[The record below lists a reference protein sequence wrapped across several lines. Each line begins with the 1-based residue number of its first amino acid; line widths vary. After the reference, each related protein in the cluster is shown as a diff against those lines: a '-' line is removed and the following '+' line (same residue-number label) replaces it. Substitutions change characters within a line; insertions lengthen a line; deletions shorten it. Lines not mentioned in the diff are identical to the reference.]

1 MLFRSKKSA
10 SENDRDW
17 VDEATDLIERVLDGV
32 RDKAVVPLTTVA
44 RAIVYGLL
52 AGIVGITALVIGAVL
67 LVRLLD
73 VYLDNIPG
81 LPEGVWMAHLV
92 AGAIFV
98 IVGMFMWSKR
108 SPQNANDQR

>member
-1 MLFRSKKSA
+1 MFSRGKKGSQV
-10 SENDRDW
+10 DQHDW
-17 VDEATDLIERVLDGV
+17 VDDTTDLIERVLDGV

-52 AGIVGITALVIGAVL
+52 AAIVGVAALVIAAIL

-73 VYLDNIPG
+73 VYLDNIPRA
-81 LPEGVWMAHLV
+81 PEGVWLAHLI

-98 IVGMFMWSKR
+98 IAGMLMWSKR
-108 SPQNANDQR
+108 SPARTNE